1 MTNVLYSMRPLK
13 FRSVWISDVHL
24 GSRACKADFLLDF
37 LLSVQTEHLYLVG
50 DIIDM
55 RAMRRGLYWPQ
66 IHNNVIRAI
75 LGKAKHDTRVVY
87 VPGNHDEP
95 IRDHV
100 GEVFGNVDIQRT
112 AVHETLGGKKL
123 LVMHGDEFDGMLQ
136 CPRLM
141 EWIGALSYD
150 LLLHLNGVYN
160 TWRRRFNKPYWS
172 LSSFIKSKVG
182 NANRHIGIF
191 ESVVADYARKRGMDG
206 VVCGH
211 IHKPCLARR
220 DGFVY
225 CNDGD
230 WVEHCSAL
238 VERLDGTLSLIHW
251 TDREYSL
258 GEAGDR
264 QTVDGADQRVANGL
278 ASKVRAGCHDA
289 GRKKFGG

>member
-1 MTNVLYSMRPLK
+1 MAIVRPLRPLK
-13 FRSVWISDVHL
+13 FRAVWISDVHL
-24 GSRACKADFLLDF
+24 GSRACKADYLLEFLH
-37 LLSVQTEHLYLVG
+37 SVQTEHLYLVG

-87 VPGNHDEP
+87 VPGNHDDP
-95 IRDHV
+95 IRTHA

-112 AVHETLGGKKL
+112 AVHETLHGKKL

-141 EWIGALSYD
+141 SWMGSLSYD
-150 LLLHLNGVYN
+150 LLLHLNHLYN
-160 TWRRRFNKPYWS
+160 GWRRRINKPYWS
-172 LSSFIKSKVG
+172 LSSFLKSKVG
-182 NANRHIGIF
+182 NANKHIRTF

-211 IHKPCLARR
+211 IHMPQLTR
-220 DGFVY
+220 DDDEFVY

-230 WVEHCSAL
+230 WVEHCTAL
-238 VERLDGTLSLIHW
+238 VERLDGTLSLLHW
-251 TDREYSL
+251 TEMNSDLQDRDAD
-258 GEAGDR
+258 GRAVAGMLESR
-264 QTVDGADQRVANGL
+264 
-278 ASKVRAGCHDA
+278 
-289 GRKKFGG
+289 

>member
-1 MTNVLYSMRPLK
+1 MAKVYPMRPLK

-24 GSRACKADFLLDF
+24 GSRACKADFVLDF

-55 RAMRRGLYWPQ
+55 RAMRRGLLYWPQ

-75 LGKAKHDTRVVY
+75 LGKAKHDTKVVY

-95 IRDHV
+95 VRHHV

-112 AVHETLGGKKL
+112 AVHETLDGKQL

-141 EWIGALSYD
+141 EWVGSLSYD
-150 LLLHLNGVYN
+150 LLLHVNNAYN
-160 TWRRRFNKPYWS
+160 AWRRRFNKPYWS

-182 NANRHIGIF
+182 NANRHISMF
-191 ESVVADYARKRGMDG
+191 ESVVADYAKKRGMDG

-211 IHKPCLARR
+211 IHKPQLTRR
-220 DGFVY
+220 DGFIY

-251 TDREYSL
+251 SDQKYSL
-258 GEAGDR
+258 
-264 QTVDGADQRVANGL
+264 VD
-278 ASKVRAGCHDA
+278 AGCGGTAESIDDKVNISA
-289 GRKKFGG
+289 ARKL

>member
-1 MTNVLYSMRPLK
+1 MAHVRPLRPLK
-13 FRSVWISDVHL
+13 FRTVWISDVHL

-50 DIIDM
+50 DMIDL

-87 VPGNHDEP
+87 IPGNHDEAV
-95 IRDHV
+95 RAHA
-100 GEVFGNVDIQRT
+100 GGVFGNVDIQRT
-112 AVHETLGGKKL
+112 AVHRTLDGKKL

-141 EWIGALSYD
+141 NWIGSLSYD
-150 LLLHLNGVYN
+150 LLLQINHFYNG
-160 TWRRRFNKPYWS
+160 WRRRFNKPYWS
-172 LSSFIKSKVG
+172 LSSFVKSRLG
-182 NANRHIGIF
+182 NANKHIRMY

-211 IHKPCLARR
+211 IHMPQLTREQ
-220 DGFVY
+220 DFVY

-230 WVEHCSAL
+230 WVEHCTAL
-238 VERLDGTLSLIHW
+238 VERLDGSLSLLDW
-251 TDREYSL
+251 TQLKSSL
-258 GEAGDR
+258 A
-264 QTVDGADQRVANGL
+264 QADSVEKRRLSV
-278 ASKVRAGCHDA
+278 
-289 GRKKFGG
+289 GG

>member
-1 MTNVLYSMRPLK
+1 MAKVYPMRPLK

-24 GSRACKADFLLDF
+24 GSRACKADFVLDF

-55 RAMRRGLYWPQ
+55 RAMRRGLLYWPQ

-75 LGKAKHDTRVVY
+75 LGKAKHDTKVVY

-95 IRDHV
+95 VRHHV

-112 AVHETLGGKKL
+112 AVHETLDGKQL

-141 EWIGALSYD
+141 EWVGSLSYD
-150 LLLHLNGVYN
+150 LLLHVNNAYN
-160 TWRRRFNKPYWS
+160 AWRRRFNKPYWS

-182 NANRHIGIF
+182 NANRHIGMF
-191 ESVVADYARKRGMDG
+191 ESVVADYAKKRGMDG

-211 IHKPCLARR
+211 IHKPQLTRR
-220 DGFVY
+220 DGFMY

-238 VERLDGTLSLIHW
+238 VERLDGTLSLLHW
-251 TDREYSL
+251 SDQKYSL
-258 GEAGDR
+258 VDTGYGETAESID
-264 QTVDGADQRVANGL
+264 D
-278 ASKVRAGCHDA
+278 KVNISAA
-289 GRKKFGG
+289 WKL

>member
-1 MTNVLYSMRPLK
+1 V
-13 FRSVWISDVHL
+13 
-24 GSRACKADFLLDF
+24 LDF

-55 RAMRRGLYWPQ
+55 RAMRRGLLYWPQ

-75 LGKAKHDTRVVY
+75 LGKAKHDTKVVY

-95 IRDHV
+95 VRHHV

-112 AVHETLGGKKL
+112 AVHETLDGKQL

-141 EWIGALSYD
+141 EWVGSLSYD
-150 LLLHLNGVYN
+150 LLLHVNNAYN
-160 TWRRRFNKPYWS
+160 AWRRRFNKPYWS

-182 NANRHIGIF
+182 NANRHIGMF
-191 ESVVADYARKRGMDG
+191 ESVVADYAKKRGMDG

-211 IHKPCLARR
+211 IHKPQLTRR
-220 DGFVY
+220 DGFMY

-238 VERLDGTLSLIHW
+238 VERLDGTLSLLHW
-251 TDREYSL
+251 SDQKYSL
-258 GEAGDR
+258 VDTGYGETAESID
-264 QTVDGADQRVANGL
+264 D
-278 ASKVRAGCHDA
+278 KVNISAA
-289 GRKKFGG
+289 WKL

>member
-1 MTNVLYSMRPLK
+1 MANVYPMRPLK

-24 GSRACKADFLLDF
+24 GSRACKAEYVLDF

-50 DIIDM
+50 DIVDM
-55 RAMRRGLYWPQ
+55 LAMRRGLYWPQ
-66 IHNNVIRAI
+66 KHNNVIRAI
-75 LGKAKHDTRVVY
+75 LGKAKHDTKVVF

-95 IRDHV
+95 IREHV
-100 GEVFGNVDIQRT
+100 GHEFGNVDIQRT
-112 AVHETLGGKKL
+112 AVHETLDGRKL

-141 EWIGALSYD
+141 AWMGSMSYE
-150 LLLHLNGVYN
+150 LLLLLNRAYSA
-160 TWRRRFNKPYWS
+160 WRRFVNKPYWS

-182 NANRHIGIF
+182 NANKHVQTF
-191 ESVVADYARKRGMDG
+191 ETVVSDYARKRGMDG

-211 IHKPCLARR
+211 IHKPALR
-220 DGFVY
+220 DDGDFVY

-251 TDREYSL
+251 SDQQQYVAELPANEKRKL
-258 GEAGDR
+258 G
-264 QTVDGADQRVANGL
+264 
-278 ASKVRAGCHDA
+278 
-289 GRKKFGG
+289 

>member
-1 MTNVLYSMRPLK
+1 MANVYAMRPLK
-13 FRSVWISDVHL
+13 FRAVWISDVHL

-95 IRDHV
+95 VREHV
-100 GEVFGNVDIQRT
+100 GEVFGNVDIQRS
-112 AVHETLGGKKL
+112 AVHETLDGKKL

-141 EWIGALSYD
+141 AWVGSLSYD

-160 TWRRRFNKPYWS
+160 AWRRRFNKPYWS

-182 NANRHIGIF
+182 NANRHIGMF

-211 IHKPCLARR
+211 IHKPRLTRQ

-251 TDREYSL
+251 ADREYSL
-258 GEAGDR
+258 GDAGDR
-264 QTVDGADQRVANGL
+264 QTVDGADRRAANGL
-278 ASKVRAGCHDA
+278 ASKVRACCDDA
-289 GRKKFGG
+289 GRKKVGG

>member
-1 MTNVLYSMRPLK
+1 MAIVRPLRPLK
-13 FRSVWISDVHL
+13 FRAVWISDVHL
-24 GSRACKADFLLDF
+24 GSRACKADYLLEFLHT
-37 LLSVQTEHLYLVG
+37 VQTEHLYLVG

-95 IRDHV
+95 IRTHA
-100 GEVFGNVDIQRT
+100 GGVFGNVDIQRT
-112 AVHETLGGKKL
+112 AVHETLDGKKL
-123 LVMHGDEFDGMLQ
+123 LVMHGDEFDGLLQ

-141 EWIGALSYD
+141 NWIGSLSYD
-150 LLLHLNGVYN
+150 LLLHLNHLYN
-160 TWRRRFNKPYWS
+160 RWRRRINKPYWS

-182 NANRHIGIF
+182 NANKHIRTF

-211 IHKPCLARR
+211 IHMPQLTR
-220 DGFVY
+220 DEDFVY

-230 WVEHCSAL
+230 WVEHCTAL
-238 VERLDGTLSLIHW
+238 VERLDGTLALLHW
-251 TDREYSL
+251 TEMDSSL
-258 GEAGDR
+258 
-264 QTVDGADQRVANGL
+264 TDGVTG
-278 ASKVRAGCHDA
+278 DA
-289 GRKKFGG
+289 GLVEAVVNTR